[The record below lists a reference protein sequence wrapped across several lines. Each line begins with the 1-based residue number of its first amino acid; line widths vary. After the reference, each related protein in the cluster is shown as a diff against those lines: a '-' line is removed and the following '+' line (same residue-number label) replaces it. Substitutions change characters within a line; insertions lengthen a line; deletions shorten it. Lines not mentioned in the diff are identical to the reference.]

1 MSNVLPMLSD
11 KRKGISS
18 KKVRGLWHLSEV
30 KRCCFVRFE
39 NHQEIKCY
47 IPISFFFAYKKCTE
61 MPIDKG
67 PNAHSEVLKTFEVRY

>member
-47 IPISFFFAYKKCTE
+47 IPISFFSRIKNAPKC
-61 MPIDKG
+61 P
-67 PNAHSEVLKTFEVRY
+67 